1 MVIILP
7 RHETA
12 AGRVGRAAGEGFT
25 SGVKEGSE
33 KREKSQQ
40 RAFEEAMNVKKEKHD
55 LAKMLRQSEIDK
67 DMAIQKFND
76 QYELQNQTQL
86 NAMKLQGFKKE
97 QENKIKQQEN
107 IAKKQEKILP
117 LQGAMQTIED
127 MRSIKNKGNLGRG
140 SSVLGMFNEDV
151 RKDRSEYSQ
160 LGKSLISFAS
170 TIPIRN
176 KAEFEV
182 LAHDLYDP
190 SKSEGEIDGI
200 LNAMEKIIH
209 RSMESEALGKE
220 EEEGQEGEKELDAD
234 AMQKIRRLANGD
246 KEKAKKIAKKMG
258 YRI

>member
-1 MVIILP
+1 MVIILEP
-7 RHETA
+7 
-12 AGRVGRAAGEGFT
+12 GRTKKSFIQKLS
-25 SGVKEGSE
+25 SGVGKGVESANE
-33 KREKSQQ
+33 MMNQKRDRE
-40 RAFEEAMNVKKEKHD
+40 FEEAMNVKKEKQD
-55 LAKMLRQSEIDK
+55 FEKEIRKSDREK
-67 DMAIQKFND
+67 DIAIQKFHD
-76 QYELQNQTQL
+76 EVELKNIAHEQ
-86 NAMKLQGFKKE
+86 AMKLQGFKRE

-107 IAKKQEKILP
+107 IAKKQEKIIP

-176 KAEFEV
+176 KSEFEV

-190 SKSEGEIDGI
+190 SKSEAEIDGI

-209 RSMESEALGKE
+209 RSMESEISDE
-220 EEEGQEGEKELDAD
+220 EEESEEGIKELDAD